1 MDFWSTKWLREAGRS
16 VYVWAERTVA
26 DGTAIEQAVFLLAAV
41 LTLWLL
47 GPLLSRTLD
56 ARARRLPP
64 GFGAQAAWAF
74 ARVVPWIAFLVALWV
89 GRLAFEQFGQSTR
102 LIRLAETLTLA
113 WIVIRA
119 SALLLRDSGLTATI
133 AVIAWLLAALSI
145 LGILGPLTALLD
157 SMAVDVGHFH
167 LSILVLIKAVVLL
180 VVLIWAANALS
191 RLLERRLKGFQRMA
205 PAMQVLVLKLSKIAL
220 LTFAVAAALN
230 SVGIDLTGFA
240 VFSGAIGVGVGFGL
254 QKVVSNLVSG
264 VILLLD
270 QSIKPGDVIQLDGNT
285 YGWITKLNARF
296 VSVTTRDGTEYLIP
310 NEDLI
315 TQRVTNWTYSDD
327 RIRLHVPFGIG
338 YSCDVPLA
346 MRLAMEAAKEAE
358 RVLGQPEPTCLLMGF
373 GENTINLEL
382 RFWIRDPHNGTHNV
396 RSKVMLG
403 LWERFRD
410 NNIEMPLPQRELNL
424 KNVGEIA
431 NMVSELM
438 TKKEATAGA
447 TMKMTGQKPRA
458 VD

>member
-1 MDFWSTKWLREAGRS
+1 
-16 VYVWAERTVA
+16 
-26 DGTAIEQAVFLLAAV
+26 
-41 LTLWLL
+41 
-47 GPLLSRTLD
+47 
-56 ARARRLPP
+56 
-64 GFGAQAAWAF
+64 
-74 ARVVPWIAFLVALWV
+74 
-89 GRLAFEQFGQSTR
+89 
-102 LIRLAETLTLA
+102 
-113 WIVIRA
+113 
-119 SALLLRDSGLTATI
+119 
-133 AVIAWLLAALSI
+133 
-145 LGILGPLTALLD
+145 
-157 SMAVDVGHFH
+157 
-167 LSILVLIKAVVLL
+167 
-180 VVLIWAANALS
+180 
-191 RLLERRLKGFQRMA
+191 MA
-205 PAMQVLVLKLSKIAL
+205 PAMQVLVLKLTKIVL

-240 VFSGAIGVGVGFGL
+240 VFSGAVGVGVGFGL

-270 QSIKPGDVIQLDGNT
+270 QSIKPGDVIQIDNN

-296 VSVTTRDGTEYLIP
+296 VSVTTRDGMEYLIP

-327 RIRLHVPFGIG
+327 RVRLHVPFGIG

-346 MRLAMEAAKEAE
+346 MRLAIDAAKAAD
-358 RVLGQPEPTCLLMGF
+358 RVLDAPEPTCLMMGF

-410 NNIEMPLPQRELNL
+410 SGIEMPLPQRELTL
-424 KNVGEIA
+424 KNAPEIA
-431 NMVSELM
+431 VLVSQLIAKNETLHD
-438 TKKEATAGA
+438 GPP
-447 TMKMTGQKPRA
+447 KMTGRKPRV

>member
-1 MDFWSTKWLREAGRS
+1 MDFWSIERLRESGQEF
-16 VYVWAERTVA
+16 YGWAETNIAAAATLQQVGFLVVA
-26 DGTAIEQAVFLLAAV
+26 GLAIK
-41 LTLWLL
+41 LL
-47 GPLLSRTLD
+47 GPSLSRTLD
-56 ARARRLPP
+56 ARTRRIAPGPVSQVATTLARI
-64 GFGAQAAWAF
+64 A
-74 ARVVPWIAFLVALWV
+74 PWIVFLLVLLIA
-89 GRLAFEQFGQSTR
+89 RLAFERFDLPTR

-133 AVIAWLLAALSI
+133 AIVAWVLAALDI
-145 LGILGPLTALLD
+145 LGLLRPLAALLD
-157 SMAVDVGHFH
+157 SMAFDLGHFH
-167 LSILVLIKAVVLL
+167 LSLLVLIKAAALL
-180 VVLIWAANALS
+180 VALIWVANGTV

-205 PAMQVLVLKLSKIAL
+205 PAMQVLVVKLTKVTL
-220 LTFAVAAALN
+220 LTFAVAVALG

-270 QSIKPGDVIQLDGNT
+270 QSIKPGDVIQIDNT

-296 VSVTTRDGTEYLIP
+296 VSVTTRDGMEHLIP

-315 TQRVTNWTYSDD
+315 TQRVTNWSYSDD
-327 RIRLHVPFGIG
+327 RVRLHVPFGIG

-346 MRLAMEAAKEAE
+346 MSLAISAAKAAE
-358 RVLGQPEPTCLLMGF
+358 RVLDQPDPTCLLMGF

-396 RSKVMLG
+396 RSNVMLG

-410 NNIEMPLPQRELNL
+410 NGIEMPMPQRDLHLRNAE
-424 KNVGEIA
+424 EIA
-431 NMVSELM
+431 ELVAGLIA
-438 TKKEATAGA
+438 KDRTASRNA
-447 TMKMTGQKPRA
+447 VKMTGQKPRA